1 MRKLN
6 TRKDSQMKYRI
17 VKYYNVSD
25 EFESVDECFDQ
36 LIKHIDEGEKAG
48 FKITDISYGRYTL
61 EKDNQKVTIE
71 IIKEEE

>member
-1 MRKLN
+1 
-6 TRKDSQMKYRI
+6 MKYRI

-25 EFESVDECFDQ
+25 EFDNVDECFDK

-48 FKITDISYGRYTL
+48 FKIIDISYGRYTL
-61 EKDNQKVTIE
+61 EKGNQTVKIE

>member
-1 MRKLN
+1 
-6 TRKDSQMKYRI
+6 MKYRI

-25 EFESVDECFDQ
+25 EFDNVDECFDK

-61 EKDNQKVTIE
+61 EKDNITVKIE
-71 IIKEEE
+71 IIKE